1 MLDPLVVQSPIK
13 CKCIIIDDDIFSTKI
28 IQKFISNT
36 DFLELTG
43 TASGGIE
50 AARILRDTP
59 ADILFLDM
67 EMPDMS
73 GLDLLSTIG
82 NKNVLVIVTSAS
94 RDYAV
99 EAFEKNVIDYLVKP
113 ITYPRFLIAVQKAY
127 DRLNQRQL
135 TIQPSADFT
144 FVKVEQ
150 KLVKIYFADIQYVE
164 ALGDYVHIVSNNKK
178 TIVYATMKSI
188 ANRFPVNKFI
198 RVHRSFIVNIDAI
211 TAVEDNNLAIGSKFI
226 PIGATYAKGVLQL
239 LSKF

>member
-1 MLDPLVVQSPIK
+1 MSAPVVVHSPIK
-13 CKCIIIDDDIFSTKI
+13 CKCLIIDDDIFSTKI

-36 DFLELTG
+36 DFLELAG
-43 TASGGIE
+43 TANGGIE
-50 AARILRDTP
+50 AAKILRTTP
-59 ADILFLDM
+59 VDILFLDM

-73 GLDLLSTIG
+73 GMDLLSTIG
-82 NKNVLVIVTSAS
+82 NKDLLVIVTSAS
-94 RDYAV
+94 REYAV

-113 ITYPRFLIAVQKAY
+113 ITYPRFLIAAQKAY
-127 DRLNQRQL
+127 DRLNQRQQ
-135 TIQPSADFT
+135 TTTSADFT

-150 KLVKIYFADIQYVE
+150 KLIKIYFSDIQYIE

-198 RVHRSFIVNIDAI
+198 RVHRSFIVNLDAI
-211 TAVEDNNLAIGSKFI
+211 TAVEDNNVAIGSKFI